1 MTLHG
6 GVWVWGGTVLIA
18 LLALALLFMV
28 HGEVNTAL
36 GLLFGANV
44 VGILVW
50 LLGTSLRRAY
60 PPLDETDDPRR
71 SVLNRVKEEESSGL
85 TDTGTERPPSPP
97 PGPTP
102 TS

>member
-6 GVWVWGGTVLIA
+6 AVWVWGGTILIA
-18 LLALALLFMV
+18 LFALALLFMV
-28 HGEVNTAL
+28 HGELNTAL

-60 PPLDETDDPRR
+60 LPLDETEDPGR
-71 SVLNRVKEEESSGL
+71 SVLDRVKEEESSGL
-85 TDTGTERPPSPP
+85 TDTGVERPHPPP